1 MTEFMFGLITGFFTA
16 FPWAVII
23 IAVMDSKGKRNDS

>member
-23 IAVMDSKGKRNDS
+23 IAVLAANKKGGE

>member
-23 IAVMDSKGKRNDS
+23 IAVLSTKGKKNE